1 MDIHIHKNKGS
12 FIQHLKPANIS
23 SLLFSR
29 ERMKGIT
36 VEHGIQSLIRW
47 LEKEMKLIRTIRKSF
62 RVHCTHL
69 SFGISAAEIVN
80 ILNVAHLQE
89 YSEETEFEVN
99 I

>member
-1 MDIHIHKNKGS
+1 
-12 FIQHLKPANIS
+12 
-23 SLLFSR
+23 
-29 ERMKGIT
+29 MKGIT